1 MSGGFVMNR
10 SALWTVA
17 TLLVLSAA
25 PASALDRPMVW
36 RDEDTGC
43 AYLLT
48 PQGGI
53 APRYRRDGALDCP
66 DVPASAGVVDSTVRE
81 IGRGLDLLQRELDR
95 LRERYD
101 NRP

>member
-1 MSGGFVMNR
+1 MNR
-10 SALWTVA
+10 SALLAGIALWA
-17 TLLVLSAA
+17 LAA
-25 PASALDRPMVW
+25 PALALDRPVVW

-53 APRYRRDGALDCP
+53 TARHRRDGALDCP
-66 DVPASAGVVDSTVRE
+66 DVPASAGIVDNTARE
-81 IGRGLDLLQRELDR
+81 LGRGLDLLQREIER
-95 LRERYD
+95 LRERYN

>member
-1 MSGGFVMNR
+1 MRGSAFLAGIAL
-10 SALWTVA
+10 SALA
-17 TLLVLSAA
+17 M

-53 APRYRRDGALDCP
+53 APRHRRDGALDCP
-66 DVPASAGVVDSTVRE
+66 DVPASAGVVDNTARE
-81 IGRGLDLLQRELDR
+81 IGRGLDLLQREIDR
-95 LRERYD
+95 LRDRYND
-101 NRP
+101 RR

>member
-1 MSGGFVMNR
+1 MNR
-10 SALWTVA
+10 SVRCAFV
-17 TLLVLSAA
+17 LLVLQPYPAA
-25 PASALDRPMVW
+25 ALDRPVVW

-53 APRYRRDGALDCP
+53 TPRHRRDGTLDCP
-66 DVPASAGVVDSTVRE
+66 DVAASTGVVENMGRD
-81 IGRGLDLLQRELDR
+81 IARGLDALQREVER
-95 LRERYD
+95 LRERYN

>member
-1 MSGGFVMNR
+1 MRGSAFLAGIAL
-10 SALWTVA
+10 SALA
-17 TLLVLSAA
+17 M

-53 APRYRRDGALDCP
+53 APRHRRDGALDCP
-66 DVPASAGVVDSTVRE
+66 DVLASAGVIDNTARE
-81 IGRGLDLLQRELDR
+81 IGRGLDLLQQEIDR
-95 LRERYD
+95 LRDRYNER
-101 NRP
+101 R

>member
-1 MSGGFVMNR
+1 MNWSVR
-10 SALWTVA
+10 WCGAAILA
-17 TLLVLSAA
+17 LSAC
-25 PASALDRPMVW
+25 PAAALDRPVVW

-53 APRYRRDGALDCP
+53 SPRHRRDGTLDCP
-66 DVPASAGVVDSTVRE
+66 DVAAGTGVVEGMGRD
-81 IGRGLDLLQRELDR
+81 IARGLDALQQEVER
-95 LRERYD
+95 LRERY

>member
-1 MSGGFVMNR
+1 MNR
-10 SALWTVA
+10 PVRWAVI
-17 TLLVLSAA
+17 TLLAPMAV
-25 PASALDRPMVW
+25 PASALDRPVVW

-53 APRYRRDGALDCP
+53 SPRYRRDGTPDCP
-66 DVPASAGVVDSTVRE
+66 SVSTGSRGVEDVGRDIA
-81 IGRGLDLLQRELDR
+81 RGLDALRREVER
-95 LRERYD
+95 LRDRYN

>member
-1 MSGGFVMNR
+1 MRGSAFLAGIAL
-10 SALWTVA
+10 SALA
-17 TLLVLSAA
+17 M

-53 APRYRRDGALDCP
+53 APRHRRDGALDCP
-66 DVPASAGVVDSTVRE
+66 DVPASAGVIDNTARE
-81 IGRGLDLLQRELDR
+81 IGRGLDLLQREIDR
-95 LRERYD
+95 LRDRYNER
-101 NRP
+101 R

>member
-1 MSGGFVMNR
+1 MRGSAFLAGIAL
-10 SALWTVA
+10 SALA
-17 TLLVLSAA
+17 M

-53 APRYRRDGALDCP
+53 APRHRRDGALDCP
-66 DVPASAGVVDSTVRE
+66 DVPASAGVIDNTARE
-81 IGRGLDLLQRELDR
+81 IGRGLDLLQQEIDR
-95 LRERYD
+95 LRDRYNER
-101 NRP
+101 R

>member
-1 MSGGFVMNR
+1 MRGSAFLAGIAL
-10 SALWTVA
+10 SALA
-17 TLLVLSAA
+17 M

-53 APRYRRDGALDCP
+53 APRHRRDGALDCP
-66 DVPASAGVVDSTVRE
+66 DVPAGAGVIDNTARE
-81 IGRGLDLLQRELDR
+81 IGRGLDLLQREIDR
-95 LRERYD
+95 LRDRYNER
-101 NRP
+101 R

>member
-1 MSGGFVMNR
+1 MNR
-10 SALWTVA
+10 SACWYAAGLA
-17 TLLVLSAA
+17 LLLAQPVV
-25 PASALDRPMVW
+25 ALDRPVVW

-53 APRYRRDGALDCP
+53 TPRHRRDGTLDCP
-66 DVPASAGVVDSTVRE
+66 DVAASTGMIENMGRDIA
-81 IGRGLDLLQRELDR
+81 RGLDALQREVER
-95 LRERYD
+95 LRERYN